1 MTYLRKLM
9 GIAVITAFVFPLFA
23 LGDAVLAQNKK
34 EKIVVSHPPGFVI
47 GILDFL
53 KAMRPHLDAQGLE
66 LSLVPVRG
74 GADNATTAASGRAD
88 VAMSSISPVVNV
100 ALQGGPI
107 KIINIY
113 GFEDA
118 EHRTGTVIA
127 VRSEIKDW
135 KGLRGKILGTHRLGS
150 LSEITARILLKAHG
164 LEPGKDIDIIELPFG
179 GMAPSLKRNQV
190 QALAFFPPYVASV
203 YNEGYGYELGKTS
216 DVIPTFARE
225 GWIANTSFLEKRPDA
240 ALRLMKAILLT
251 TYDLSRMS
259 NEQYIELITDL
270 WKGDTSI
277 LPDLAKYNMLRDLF
291 IYDPAAVKD
300 AVGTH
305 VNIMRDF
312 KIVKSLPDGF
322 LDSLVDV
329 SVMKRAYDELRSAKR
344 LP

>member
-1 MTYLRKLM
+1 MKRIRKLM
-9 GIAVITAFVFPLFA
+9 GIVFITVLVLPLFA
-23 LGDAVLAQNKK
+23 SGDAVLAQNKK
-34 EKIVVSHPPGFVI
+34 KKIVVSHPPGFVI

-53 KAMRPHLDAQGLE
+53 KAMRPHLDEQGLE
-66 LSLVPVRG
+66 LSLIPVRG

-88 VAMSSISPVVNV
+88 VAMTSISPVINV

-107 KIINIY
+107 KVINVY

-135 KGLRGKILGTHRLGS
+135 NGLRGKILGTHRLGS
-150 LSEITARILLKAHG
+150 LSEITARILLQANG
-164 LEPGKDIDIIELPFG
+164 LEPGKDVDIIELPFG

-190 QALAFFPPYVASV
+190 QALAFFPPYVAQV
-203 YNEGYGYELGKTS
+203 YNEGYGHELGKTS

-259 NEQYIELITDL
+259 NEQYIALITDL

-277 LPDLAKYNMLRDLF
+277 LPDLARYKMLRDLF
-291 IYDPAAVKD
+291 VYDPAAVKD
-300 AVGTH
+300 AVGAH
-305 VNIMRDF
+305 LNVMRDF
-312 KIVKSLPDGF
+312 KVVKNVPDGF
-322 LDSLVDV
+322 LDSVIDV
-329 SVMKRAYDELRSAKR
+329 SVMKRAHDELRAAKR

>member
-1 MTYLRKLM
+1 MKRIRKLT
-9 GIAVITAFVFPLFA
+9 GIVFVAVLVLPLFA
-23 LGDAVLAQNKK
+23 LGDAALAQAKK

-53 KAMRPHLDAQGLE
+53 KAMRPHLDEQSLE
-66 LSLVPVRG
+66 LSLIPVRG

-88 VAMSSISPVVNV
+88 VAMSSISPVINV

-107 KIINIY
+107 KVINVY

-135 KGLRGKILGTHRLGS
+135 NGLRGKILGTHRLGS
-150 LSEITARILLKAHG
+150 LSEITARILLQANG

-190 QALAFFPPYVASV
+190 QALAFFPPYVAQV
-203 YNEGYGYELGKTS
+203 YNEGYGHELGKTS

-225 GWIANTSFLEKRPDA
+225 GWIANTTFLQERPDA

-251 TYDLSRMS
+251 TYDLSRMT

-277 LPDLAKYNMLRDLF
+277 LPDLAKYKMLRDLF
-291 IYDPAAVKD
+291 VYDPAAVKD
-300 AVGTH
+300 AVGAH
-305 VNIMRDF
+305 LNVMRDF
-312 KIVKSLPDGF
+312 KVVKNVPDGF
-322 LDSLVDV
+322 LDSVIDV
-329 SVMKRAYDELRSAKR
+329 SVMQRAYDELRAAKR

>member
-1 MTYLRKLM
+1 MKRIRKLM
-9 GIAVITAFVFPLFA
+9 GMVVVATLVFPLFA
-23 LGDAVLAQNKK
+23 PGDAVLAQNKQ
-34 EKIVVSHPPGFVI
+34 KIVVSHPPGFVI

-53 KAMRPHLDAQGLE
+53 KAMRPHLDEQGLE
-66 LSLVPVRG
+66 LSLIPVRG

-88 VAMSSISPVVNV
+88 VAMSSISPVINV

-107 KIINIY
+107 KVINVY

-127 VRSEIKDW
+127 VRNEIKDW
-135 KGLRGKILGTHRLGS
+135 NGLRGKILGTHRLGS
-150 LSEITARILLKAHG
+150 LSEITARILLQANG
-164 LEPGKDIDIIELPFG
+164 LEPGKDVDIIELPFG

-190 QALAFFPPYVASV
+190 QALAFFPPYVAQV
-203 YNEGYGYELGKTS
+203 YNEGYGHELGKTS

-225 GWIANTSFLEKRPDA
+225 GWIANTTFLEKRPDA

-251 TYDLSRMS
+251 TYDLSRMT

-277 LPDLAKYNMLRDLF
+277 LPDLAKYKMLRDLF
-291 IYDPAAVKD
+291 VYDPGAVKE
-300 AVGTH
+300 AVGAH
-305 VNIMRDF
+305 LKVMRDF
-312 KIVKSLPDGF
+312 KVVKNVPDGF
-322 LDSLVDV
+322 LDSVIDV
-329 SVMKRAYDELRSAKR
+329 SVMKRAHDELRAAKR

>member
-1 MTYLRKLM
+1 MKRIRKLM
-9 GIAVITAFVFPLFA
+9 GILVITILVFPLFA
-23 LGDAVLAQNKK
+23 IGDVVLAQSKK

-53 KAMRPHLDAQGLE
+53 KAMRPHLDEQGLE
-66 LSLVPVRG
+66 LSLIPVRG

-88 VAMSSISPVVNV
+88 VAMTSISPVINV

-107 KIINIY
+107 KVINVY

-135 KGLRGKILGTHRLGS
+135 NGLRGKILGTHRLGS
-150 LSEITARILLKAHG
+150 LSEITARILLQANG

-190 QALAFFPPYVASV
+190 QALAFFPPYVAQV
-203 YNEGYGYELGKTS
+203 YNEGYGHELGKTS

-225 GWIANTSFLEKRPDA
+225 GWIANTSFLKERPDA

-251 TYDLSRMS
+251 TYDLSRMT

-277 LPDLAKYNMLRDLF
+277 LPDLAKYKMLRDLF
-291 IYDPAAVKD
+291 IYDPGAVKD
-300 AVGTH
+300 AVGAH
-305 VNIMRDF
+305 LNVMRDF
-312 KIVKSLPDGF
+312 KVVKNVPDGF
-322 LDSLVDV
+322 LDSVIDV
-329 SVMKRAYDELRSAKR
+329 SVMQRAHDELRAAKR

>member
-1 MTYLRKLM
+1 MKRLRKLM
-9 GIAVITAFVFPLFA
+9 GIVLIAAFVLPSFA
-23 LGDAVLAQNKK
+23 FYGTALAQSKT

-53 KAMRPHLDAQGLE
+53 KAMDPHLKEFNLE
-66 LSLVPVRG
+66 LSLIPVRG

-88 VAMSSISPVVNV
+88 VAMTSISPVVNV

-113 GFEDA
+113 GFEDS

-135 KGLRGKILGTHRLGS
+135 KGLKGKILGTHRLGS
-150 LSEITARILLKAHG
+150 LSEITARILLKAKG
-164 LEPGKDIDIIELPFG
+164 LEPGKDVDIIELPFG

-203 YNEGYGYELGKTS
+203 YNEGYGHELGKTS
-216 DVIPTFARE
+216 DVIPKFARE

-259 NEQYIELITDL
+259 NEQYIKLITGL
-270 WKGDTSI
+270 WKGDASI
-277 LPDLAKYNMLRDLF
+277 LPDLAKYKMLRDLF
-291 IYDPAAVKD
+291 VYDPAEVKD
-300 AVGTH
+300 AVKTH
-305 VNIMRDF
+305 VDIMRDF
-312 KIVKSLPDGF
+312 KLVKNLPEGF
-322 LDSLVDV
+322 LDSVVDV
-329 SVMKRAYDELRSAKR
+329 SLMKRAYDELRSQKR

>member
-1 MTYLRKLM
+1 MKRIHKLI
-9 GIAVITAFVFPLFA
+9 GIVFVAVLVLPLFA
-23 LGDAVLAQNKK
+23 TGDAALTQAKK

-53 KAMRPHLDAQGLE
+53 KAMRPHLDEQGLE
-66 LSLVPVRG
+66 LSLIPVRG

-88 VAMSSISPVVNV
+88 VAMTSISPVINV

-107 KIINIY
+107 KVINVY

-135 KGLRGKILGTHRLGS
+135 NGLRGKILGTHRLGS
-150 LSEITARILLKAHG
+150 LSEITARILLQANG
-164 LEPGKDIDIIELPFG
+164 LEPGKDVDIIELPFG

-190 QALAFFPPYVASV
+190 QALAFFPPYVAQV
-203 YNEGYGYELGKTS
+203 YNEGYGHELGKTS

-225 GWIANTSFLEKRPDA
+225 GWIANTSFLQKRPDA

-251 TYDLSRMS
+251 TYDLSRMT

-277 LPDLAKYNMLRDLF
+277 LPDLARYKMLRDLF
-291 IYDPAAVKD
+291 VYDPGAVKD
-300 AVGTH
+300 AVGAH
-305 VNIMRDF
+305 LNVMRDF
-312 KIVKSLPDGF
+312 KVVKNVPDGF
-322 LDSLVDV
+322 LDSVIDV
-329 SVMKRAYDELRSAKR
+329 SVMKRAHDELRAAKR

>member
-1 MTYLRKLM
+1 MKRIHKLM
-9 GIAVITAFVFPLFA
+9 GIVFVTVLVLPMFA
-23 LGDAVLAQNKK
+23 PGDAALAQARK

-53 KAMRPHLDAQGLE
+53 KAMRPHLDEQGLE
-66 LSLVPVRG
+66 FSLIPVRG

-88 VAMSSISPVVNV
+88 VAMTSISPVVNV
-100 ALQGGPI
+100 ALQGGPL

-127 VRSEIKDW
+127 VRNEIKDW

-190 QALAFFPPYVASV
+190 QALAFFPPYVANV
-203 YNEGYGYELGKTS
+203 YNEGYGHELGKTS

-225 GWIANTSFLEKRPDA
+225 GWIANTSFLRKRPDA

-277 LPDLAKYNMLRDLF
+277 LPDLAKYKMLRDLF
-291 IYDPAAVKD
+291 VYDPGAVKD
-300 AVGTH
+300 AVATH

-312 KIVKSLPDGF
+312 KVVKSVPDGF
-322 LDSLVDV
+322 LDALVDV
-329 SVMKRAYDELRSAKR
+329 SLMQRAYDELRAAKR

>member
-1 MTYLRKLM
+1 MKRIHKLL
-9 GIAVITAFVFPLFA
+9 GIVLVTVLVLPLFA
-23 LGDAVLAQNKK
+23 PDGAALAQAKK

-53 KAMRPHLDAQGLE
+53 KAMRPHLDEQGLE
-66 LSLVPVRG
+66 LSLIPVRG

-88 VAMSSISPVVNV
+88 VAMSSISPVINV

-107 KIINIY
+107 KVINVY

-135 KGLRGKILGTHRLGS
+135 NGLRGKILGTHRLGS
-150 LSEITARILLKAHG
+150 LSEITARILLQANG
-164 LEPGKDIDIIELPFG
+164 LEPGKDVDIIELPFG

-190 QALAFFPPYVASV
+190 QGLAFFPPYVAQV
-203 YNEGYGYELGKTS
+203 YNEGYGHELGKTS

-225 GWIANTSFLEKRPDA
+225 GWIANTSFLQKRPDA

-259 NEQYIELITDL
+259 NEQYIGLITDL

-277 LPDLAKYNMLRDLF
+277 LPDLAKYKMLRDLF
-291 IYDPAAVKD
+291 VYDPGAVKD

-305 VNIMRDF
+305 LNIMRDF
-312 KIVKSLPDGF
+312 KVVKNVPDGF
-322 LDSLVDV
+322 LDSVIDV
-329 SVMKRAYDELRSAKR
+329 SAMKRAYDELRAAKR

>member
-1 MTYLRKLM
+1 MKRIRKLT
-9 GIAVITAFVFPLFA
+9 GVVFVAVLVLPLFA
-23 LGDAVLAQNKK
+23 AGDAALAQAKR

-53 KAMRPHLDAQGLE
+53 KAMRPHLDEQGLE
-66 LSLVPVRG
+66 LSLIPVRG

-88 VAMSSISPVVNV
+88 VAMTSISPVINV

-107 KIINIY
+107 KVINVY

-150 LSEITARILLKAHG
+150 LSEITARILLQANG

-190 QALAFFPPYVASV
+190 QALAFFPPYVAQV
-203 YNEGYGYELGKTS
+203 YNEGYGHELGKTS

-225 GWIANTSFLEKRPDA
+225 GWIANTTFLQERPDA

-277 LPDLAKYNMLRDLF
+277 LPDLAKYKMLRDLF
-291 IYDPAAVKD
+291 VYDPAAVKD
-300 AVGTH
+300 AVGAH
-305 VNIMRDF
+305 LNVMRDF
-312 KIVKSLPDGF
+312 KVVKNVPDGF
-322 LDSLVDV
+322 LDSVIDV
-329 SVMKRAYDELRSAKR
+329 SVMKRAHDELRAAKR